1 MTNLE
6 ENKKKVHVWRTGNF
20 NIIGVSIK
28 YLAFKLHKLVVAS
41 QSKGSGE
48 DSGS

>member
-28 YLAFKLHKLVVAS
+28 YLAFRLHKLVVAS
-41 QSKGSGE
+41 HAKGSGE